1 MEKHV
6 KGVPLQ
12 IEKRTR
18 LYHHLKKWLERA
30 VMDYGMIEAGDR
42 VLVGVSGGA
51 DSMSLLDLLNTP
63 MIRVPAFSIVAVSL
77 DMGFEQNNDGCSI
90 LEKHFQEN
98 GYEYLMEKT
107 QIGQIAHSSYN
118 RKNPCFLC
126 TRLRR
131 RRIFEIAEQKG
142 CNKIAFAHHKD
153 DIIETLLIN
162 LFFGR
167 EISTMMPI
175 QSIFKGKLH
184 IIRPFA
190 FIGEDRVKQYARE
203 RSFPCIQNPCPTSL
217 TSRRRYIKDIIQGME
232 KDNWKVRDN
241 IWRAMGHLKTDYLP
255 KPDGLGFPVK
265 RGDC

>member
-1 MEKHV
+1 MNKRGNTLQEGKH
-6 KGVPLQ
+6 
-12 IEKRTR
+12 TR
-18 LYHHLKKWLERA
+18 LYLHLKKWLERA
-30 VMDYGMIEAGDR
+30 VMDYRMIEAGDR

-77 DMGFEQNNDGCSI
+77 DMGFDQTNGSYDI
-90 LEKHFQEN
+90 IEKYFQKN
-98 GYEYLMEKT
+98 GYEYVMEKT
-107 QIGQIAHSSYN
+107 RIGQIAHSSYN
-118 RKNPCFLC
+118 KKNPCFLC

-131 RRIFEIAEQKG
+131 RKLFEIAEQKG

-167 EISTMMPI
+167 EICTMMPD

-190 FIGEDRVKQYARE
+190 FIGEDLVKKYAKERV
-203 RSFPCIQNPCPTSL
+203 FPCIQNPCPTSL
-217 TSRRRYIKDIIQGME
+217 TSKRRYIKDLISGME
-232 KDNWKVRDN
+232 KDNKKIRDN
-241 IWRAMGHLKTDYLP
+241 IWRAMGHVKTDYLP
-255 KPDGLGFPVK
+255 KPDGLGLSVREK
-265 RGDC
+265 D